1 VNCRACSHPDR
12 DAIDRQIVAGTPLR
26 AIAASSDLSLGG
38 LVRHKQCIR
47 KLLNQAME
55 SDRGERAERG
65 SALHDRVEKLVGEAE
80 QVLAK
85 AKAKDDFRG
94 AVGALG
100 AAAKL
105 LDLLGRVSGELQSA
119 NSGGIHLTK
128 ITNVNVTN
136 YDNDRDFA
144 AMVGEATRGFDV
156 RELMRLKAIAESA
169 VATLIAS

>member
-1 VNCRACSHPDR
+1 
-12 DAIDRQIVAGTPLR
+12 
-26 AIAASSDLSLGG
+26 
-38 LVRHKQCIR
+38 
-47 KLLNQAME
+47 ME

-169 VATLIAS
+169 VAPLIAS